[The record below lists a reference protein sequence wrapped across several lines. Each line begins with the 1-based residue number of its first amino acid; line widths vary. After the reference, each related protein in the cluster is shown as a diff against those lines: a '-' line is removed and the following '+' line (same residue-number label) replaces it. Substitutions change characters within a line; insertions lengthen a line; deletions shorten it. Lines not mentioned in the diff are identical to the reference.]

1 MKIDDNY
8 KKCLIKGA
16 FFIALPLI
24 LLIPNQAM
32 AADCSQASCGNTIC
46 EASCGETSSNCSFD
60 CPSFGCQPLDPCCSE
75 AWCGNGVCETS
86 CGETSS
92 SCFYDCKTNDV
103 ITGSL
108 TVSSYSVCLGNG
120 ISITLTGQDDDG
132 IVELKLMIDNQ
143 SGVREDTFTFSCSGA
158 TQCSKAWNIIKNVAG
173 RYKLTA
179 KFFGKKPDGLQEVYS
194 IDDIFIEYKACSAPT
209 VDIKANNSDGPVS
222 ISYNTA
228 ANLTWTSANAN
239 SCTASGGWSG
249 TKATSGSESTGNLIS
264 SKTYTITCTGTG
276 GSDSDSV
283 TVNVS
288 VNHPPIAN
296 AGPDKE
302 IYETESVILEG
313 SGSDP
318 DGNNITY
325 NWSCNGGTLSASNIA
340 QPTFFAPIITSN
352 TTYTCTL
359 TVTDTHGA
367 SDSDSVNILV
377 KEHQCLTLSVSLL
390 ASPNSGC
397 APLNDVD
404 LTASVSGTASG
415 SIIYFFD
422 CQNDG
427 VWEKTETRNETSY
440 TVSNLCYY
448 STAGNYTA
456 KVRVQREGLS
466 AENTAQIN
474 VTSCYNAPTVDIK
487 ANGSDVPITIN
498 YNNSATLSW
507 TSTNANSCQ
516 ASAGWS
522 GTKAISGSESTGNL
536 TNSQAFTLTCTGAGG
551 SVSDS
556 ITINVA
562 ASNNNPPVAN
572 AGPDKEVFE
581 NNSVYLNG
589 SGYDPDGDTITYS
602 WYCTGGTLSGYNIA
616 QPIFYAPAVSYN
628 VNYTCALTVTDSHG
642 ATGSDSMNVLV
653 RKTTQTVPAV
663 DLDANGSDGPITIS
677 YNTSANLYWTS
688 SNANYCYASGGWSGN
703 KAISGSEYTGNL
715 TTSQTYTLTCTG
727 AGGSVSDSVT
737 VYVGSVSPVSTF
749 TVNKL
754 VRNLSDGTSWLDSV
768 SADPGETLS
777 FSIQITA
784 GSSYVSNVIVKDT
797 LPDKI
802 KSYGNLKIDG
812 VSSGGD
818 IFAGLNIGDLS
829 SGQTKTITFDAGV
842 LAANNFGYGETQ
854 LVNSVLTYNAYYSVS
869 DTAKVVVTKSAVAG
883 AATGVSTGITD
894 NIFLD
899 SFFLPLLITLILIW
913 LFKSR
918 IILFE
923 EWLDLRKKRFQEYH
937 SKRILQL
944 KIAQAR
950 TQEFFKGKVF

>member
-1 MKIDDNY
+1 MKIYENY
-8 KKCLIKGA
+8 KKFLIKGA
-16 FFIALPLI
+16 FFITLPLV
-24 LLIPNQAM
+24 LLIPNPTM
-32 AADCSQASCGNTIC
+32 AADCSQAWCGNGVC
-46 EASCGETSSNCSFD
+46 DDLCGETSSNCS
-60 CPSFGCQPLDPCCSE
+60 
-75 AWCGNGVCETS
+75 
-86 CGETSS
+86 
-92 SCFYDCKTNDV
+92 YDCKTKTNDP

-108 TVSSYSVCLGNG
+108 TVSSYSVCVGKN

-143 SGVREDTFTFSCSGA
+143 SGTREDTFTYSCSGA
-158 TQCSKAWNIIKNVAG
+158 TQCSKTWDVVKNVAG
-173 RYKLTA
+173 KYKLTA
-179 KFFGKKPDGLQEVYS
+179 KFFGEKPDGTQEVYS
-194 IDDIFIEYKACSAPT
+194 IDDIFIEYKTCLAPT
-209 VDIKANNSDGPVS
+209 VDIKADGSDGPVD
-222 ISYNTA
+222 ISCNTA
-228 ANLTWTSANAN
+228 VTLSWTSTNAD

-249 TKATSGSESTGNLIS
+249 SKSTSGSESTGNLTS
-264 SKTYTITCTGTG
+264 SKTYTITCTGAG
-276 GSDSDSV
+276 GSASDSV
-283 TVNVS
+283 KVNIICNI
-288 VNHPPIAN
+288 NHPPVAN

-302 IYETESVILEG
+302 IYETESVILQG

-318 DGNNITY
+318 DGDNITY

-340 QPTFFAPIITSN
+340 QPTFFGPIVSSN
-352 TTYTCTL
+352 TNYTCNL

-367 SDSDSVNILV
+367 SASDSANILV
-377 KEHQCLTLSVSLL
+377 KEHHCLTLNVSLL
-390 ASPNSGC
+390 AGPNSGC

-427 VWEKTETRNETSY
+427 NWEKTETRNETSY
-440 TVSNLCYY
+440 TVSNLCHY

-466 AENTAQIN
+466 AENTVQIN
-474 VTSCYNAPTVDIK
+474 VNSCPNAPTVNIK
-487 ANGSDVPITIN
+487 ANGSDGPITIN

-516 ASAGWS
+516 ASGGWS
-522 GTKAISGSESTGNL
+522 GNKVTSSSESTGNL

-556 ITINVA
+556 VTINVA
-562 ASNNNPPVAN
+562 ASVNNPPVAN
-572 AGPDKEVFE
+572 AGTDKEVFE

-616 QPIFYAPAVSYN
+616 QPIFYAPSVSYN
-628 VNYTCALTVTDSHG
+628 INYNCVLTVTDSHG

-653 RKTTQTVPAV
+653 RKTTQIVPAV

-688 SNANYCYASGGWSGN
+688 SNANYCYASGAWSGN

-715 TTSQTYTLTCTG
+715 TTSQTYTLTCSG

-737 VYVGSVSPVSTF
+737 VYVGSVYTPPVSTF

-754 VRNLSDGTSWLDSV
+754 VRNLSDGTAWLDSV

-777 FSIQITA
+777 FSIQVTA
-784 GSSYVSNVIVKDT
+784 GSSYLSNVIVKDT

-802 KSYGNLKIDG
+802 QSRGNLKIDG
-812 VSSGGD
+812 VSSAGD

-854 LVNSVLTYNAYYSVS
+854 LVNSVLVYNAYYSVS

-950 TQEFFKGKVF
+950 TQEFFKEKVF